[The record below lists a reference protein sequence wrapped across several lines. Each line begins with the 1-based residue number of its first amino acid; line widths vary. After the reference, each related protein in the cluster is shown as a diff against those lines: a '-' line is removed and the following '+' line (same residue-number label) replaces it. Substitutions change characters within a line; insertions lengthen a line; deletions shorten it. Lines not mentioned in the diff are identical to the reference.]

1 MPTEPEIVTLAQIV
15 HRAVEIVDPD
25 GADQDL
31 VDFLQRFEDFDEPAS
46 ALTESIE
53 ERMAE
58 ATGVF
63 DPQEES
69 GPVQMVGA
77 VVVYLTFRRDE
88 VDDKPE
94 DILRLAARAEFDG
107 KPPQVV
113 ADWLDLNGIDH

>member
-25 GADQDL
+25 GADEDL
-31 VDFLQRFEDFDEPAS
+31 VDFQQRFEDFDEPAS
-46 ALTESIE
+46 ALTDSIE
-53 ERMAE
+53 GRMAE
-58 ATGVF
+58 ATGIY

>member
-1 MPTEPEIVTLAQIV
+1 
-15 HRAVEIVDPD
+15 
-25 GADQDL
+25 
-31 VDFLQRFEDFDEPAS
+31 
-46 ALTESIE
+46 
-53 ERMAE
+53 MAE